1 MMNTKRMLL
10 KAAMSSVALHP
21 VLVSAVKP
29 LTPGPRA
36 DYFPNAILQTHE
48 GKNVRF
54 YDDVVKGDKV
64 VVINM
69 MYTICTDICPPN
81 TANLMRVQEMLGD
94 RICRDIFMY
103 SLTLQPEI
111 DTPEVLR
118 AYVKLYGI
126 KPGWTFLTGKRN
138 DIELIRRKLGF
149 FDRDAERDAKLSE
162 HTGMVRMGREAFD
175 RWTMMP
181 GLAKPKQLVNSIL
194 RF

>member
-1 MMNTKRMLL
+1 MMNTKRVLL

-21 VLVSAVKP
+21 ILVLAKP
-29 LTPGPRA
+29 QTPGPRA

-54 YDDVVKGDKV
+54 YDDVVKGGKV

-69 MYTICTDICPPN
+69 MYTSCTNICPPN

-103 SLTLQPEI
+103 SLTLQPEM
-111 DTPEVLR
+111 DTPEALR

-126 KPGWTFLTGKRN
+126 KPGWTFLTGKHN
-138 DIELIRRKLGF
+138 DIELIRRRLGF
-149 FDRDAERDAKLSE
+149 FDRDAERDATLSE